1 MVWQEAAPRIAR
13 GDLAAIFIECSYDDS
28 QTDDRLFGHLTP
40 RYVMQEL
47 KVLAA
52 EVELATKTSVASYKT
67 KLESYTKKRKRE
79 LEDAMRR
86 ANTSRYT
93 PRSAVSTPATP
104 LINTSIPRS
113 DEPPLSPKSTR
124 PLRVDTPS
132 ALSRSGSDYGFDTPH
147 IATPTAEMS
156 LRDLENRQG
165 SVSPATNGV
174 GPNPAALGQH
184 LVVAGAEAPVPEPR
198 ALNTL
203 KGVKVVIIHVKE
215 RLNDDEPAGDR
226 ILRELQDHEA
236 ETQTGVEFVV
246 SGKGQSFYF

>member
-1 MVWQEAAPRIAR
+1 
-13 GDLAAIFIECSYDDS
+13 
-28 QTDDRLFGHLTP
+28 
-40 RYVMQEL
+40 MQEL
-47 KVLAA
+47 RVLAA
-52 EVELATKTSVASYKT
+52 EVELATKTSVTSYKN

-104 LINTSIPRS
+104 LINTAIARG

-124 PLRVDTPS
+124 PLRLDTPTV
-132 ALSRSGSDYGFDTPH
+132 LSRTGSDYGFDTPH

-174 GPNPAALGQH
+174 GPHSAALGQH
-184 LVVAGAEAPVPEPR
+184 LMVATVGADAPVPEPR

-236 ETQTGVEFVV
+236 EAQTGVEFMV